1 MIYILKRRQQYVRQY
16 ADPYHNK
23 YFGCILLISGTINN
37 DINIAFQSQASQGR
51 LQLKP
56 TKSPKSQFRHFNS
69 CFPSTPIQ
77 TQISRYIPS
86 FQISFYCLSHV
97 NFGLPLPLLIL
108 LAQLRTPQCTGASR
122 VLLWTWPHHLNRC
135 WTNFSSIGATPRR
148 SRIPSFQTRS
158 ILV

>member
-1 MIYILKRRQQYVRQY
+1 MQQIRY
-16 ADPYHNK
+16 DTMK
-23 YFGCILLISGTINN
+23 CNN
-37 DINIAFQSQASQGR
+37 NNNIVFQSQANWGR
-51 LQLKP
+51 LELKP

-86 FQISFYCLSHV
+86 FQISFYCLPHV

-108 LAQLRTPQCTGASR
+108 LAWLRTPQCTGVSGG
-122 VLLWTWPHHLNRC
+122 LLWTCHLNRC
-135 WTNFSSIGATPRR
+135 WTSFSSIGAISRR
-148 SRIPSFQTRS
+148 SRISSFRTRS